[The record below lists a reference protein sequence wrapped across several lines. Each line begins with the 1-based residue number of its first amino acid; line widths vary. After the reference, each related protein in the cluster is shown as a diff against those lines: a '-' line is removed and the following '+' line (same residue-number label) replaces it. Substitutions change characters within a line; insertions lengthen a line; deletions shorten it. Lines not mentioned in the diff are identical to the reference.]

1 MQTVAETAKLQ
12 LAEFL
17 LSIAGGGLWVCV
29 YTVKV
34 GLLSNQMT
42 MFSIGKF
49 ILEDEASPT
58 TASWL
63 HLTNPPAPPV

>member
-29 YTVKV
+29 CIY
-34 GLLSNQMT
+34 GIS
-42 MFSIGKF
+42 G
-49 ILEDEASPT
+49 PT
-58 TASWL
+58 FKPHDHVFNWKI
-63 HLTNPPAPPV
+63 HFGG